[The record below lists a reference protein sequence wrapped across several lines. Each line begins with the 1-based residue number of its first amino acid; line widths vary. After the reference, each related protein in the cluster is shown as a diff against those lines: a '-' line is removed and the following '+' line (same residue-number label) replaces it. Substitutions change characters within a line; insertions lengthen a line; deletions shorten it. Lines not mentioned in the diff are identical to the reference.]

1 MGLFN
6 FWKKPEPIKQDE
18 RSYTP
23 YGLNSLVYNSNSS
36 YNNNKAMLLSTVY
49 RCVDVIGDSVA
60 QLPSEPYKID
70 EAGYKRK
77 YLEHPT
83 YYLLNREPNNQMSRF
98 TFMKT
103 LITSVL
109 LSGNGYAYIER

>member
-1 MGLFN
+1 MGFFDLF
-6 FWKKPEPIKQDE
+6 KKKEPQEE

-23 YGLNSLVYNSNSS
+23 YGLNSLVYNTNSS
-36 YNNNKAMLLSTVY
+36 YRTDKSMLLSTVY

-60 QLPSEPYKID
+60 QLPLEPYKID
-70 EAGYKRK
+70 KDGYKRK

-83 YYLLNREPNNQMSRF
+83 YYLLNKEPNSQMSRF

-109 LSGNGYAYIER
+109 LMVMVTL